1 MGGGVLGA
9 AARICSAVK
18 ASVSSSYFYV
28 NYKSGSHDQTSRT

>member
-1 MGGGVLGA
+1 VLGA

-28 NYKSGSHDQTSRT
+28 NYKLGSYGRTART